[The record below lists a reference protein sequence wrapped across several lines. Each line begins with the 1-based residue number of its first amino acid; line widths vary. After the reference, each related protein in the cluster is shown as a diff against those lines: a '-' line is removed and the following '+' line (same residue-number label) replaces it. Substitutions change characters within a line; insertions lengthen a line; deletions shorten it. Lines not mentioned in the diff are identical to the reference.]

1 VHWPYTTDFLT
12 SFFAA
17 QSCAGLMLTAL
28 VLFWRFGSAA
38 SRAAMLAGIWL
49 AVLAIGL
56 PSFAVSIGYKPGP
69 EAFRLLLEIAAALGT
84 LAALLA
90 MRPVV
95 TIVAALGQVGV
106 WFAGGYFRDSD
117 GELAGLCLGWLGL
130 VLGLLLRD
138 QTRARAAEPASSP
151 GAVRSYA
158 MHDAVVFATATALAG
173 LVCLLVMRKRD
184 GTADEWAY
192 TYQAAVFAKGH
203 IFARSPRCQPYLQNF
218 YVFESAGR
226 LFSQYTPGWP
236 FFLAPFVWIRSVWLA
251 GPVAMGLMSVGIAR
265 LSRRAASTVG
275 WGGAPLSQ
283 RAVTVAG
290 ISGAALATLGTTV
303 LILAASRYPHVF
315 LTALYAWALE
325 ALLIVSTP
333 GVSRARQ
340 LGWGCV
346 LGSAAALMLA
356 TRPAEGATLGLGIA
370 VVFVVAL
377 ARRHVGW
384 RALVSTTAALAFWGG
399 LSLVILRVQL
409 GRWFETGY
417 ALNAVIHPWNVVKY
431 SWPQPNQWKYSM
443 PLATGAYCWWPC
455 SIPLGLAGLATV
467 RGRLV
472 PALALGALA
481 YEAFLQRLD
490 VGQRGGYDWGYGPR
504 YLLILVV
511 PMAVGAAVALA
522 PLVIAAFGRSLGG
535 RRALVRGGPLAL
547 AVTAVAGGWLR
558 IVPLVWP
565 TAADHVRRHAG
576 LQTAIEAMHL
586 QNAVVVAATGTTG
599 FDPLDL
605 TTNLPI
611 DLYPNQDVIIAI
623 ERSSEAASCLRSA
636 FPDRH
641 FYRASGADEVRI
653 TPY

>member
-28 VLFWRFGSAA
+28 VLFWRFGSPAA
-38 SRAAMLAGIWL
+38 RGAMLGGIWL
-49 AVLAIGL
+49 AVLALAI
-56 PSFAVSIGYKPGP
+56 PAFAASVGYQPGP
-69 EAFRLLLEIAAALGT
+69 QAVRLLLESSAALGT

-90 MRPVV
+90 LRPVV
-95 TIVAALGQVGV
+95 TIVALLGQVALWWV
-106 WFAGGYFRDSD
+106 SGYVKDSD
-117 GELAGLCLGWLGL
+117 GELGGLFLGWLGL
-130 VLGLLLRD
+130 ILGLLLRGA
-138 QTRARAAEPASSP
+138 ARPAPAAEPP
-151 GAVRSYA
+151 PVDEDRSYA
-158 MHDAVVFATATALAG
+158 LHDVVVFTTATALAS

-203 IFARSPRCQPYLQNF
+203 VFAQSPRCQPYLQNF
-218 YVFESAGR
+218 YVFESSGR

-236 FFLAPFVWIRSVWLA
+236 FFLAPFVWIRAVWLA
-251 GPVAMGLMSVGIAR
+251 GPVAMGLMSVGIAM
-265 LSRRAASTVG
+265 LSRRAARSLG
-275 WGGAPLSQ
+275 SRERLGEGAI
-283 RAVTVAG
+283 AAAG
-290 ISGAALATLGTTV
+290 SWGAALATLGTTV

-315 LTALYAWALE
+315 VTALYAWSLE
-325 ALLIVSTP
+325 ALFTVSTP

-340 LGWGCV
+340 LRWGCV

-377 ARRHVGW
+377 ARGRVGW
-384 RALVSTTAALAFWGG
+384 RAMAATTAAFAFWGG

-409 GRWFETGY
+409 GKWFETGY
-417 ALNAVIHPWNVVKY
+417 ALNAVIYPWNVVKY
-431 SWPQPNQWKYSM
+431 SWPLPNQWKYEL

-455 SIPLGLAGLATV
+455 SVALGLAGLALV
-467 RGRLV
+467 RGRMV
-472 PALALGALA
+472 AALAVGELA
-481 YEAFLQRLD
+481 YEVLLQRID
-490 VGQRGGYDWGYGPR
+490 VGQRGGFDWGYGPR
-504 YLLILVV
+504 YLLVLVV
-511 PMAVGAAVALA
+511 PMAVGGAVALA
-522 PLVIAAFGRSLGG
+522 PLAIAAFGRTLGG

-547 AVTAVAGGWLR
+547 ALTAIAAGWLR

-576 LQTAIEAMHL
+576 LQTAIDAMHL
-586 QNAVVVAATGTTG
+586 RNAVVMAAPGTTG
-599 FDPLDL
+599 FDPFDL

-611 DLYPNQDVIIAI
+611 DLYPDQDVIIAI
-623 ERSSEAASCLRSA
+623 DRSPDAVACMRAAYPSR
-636 FPDRH
+636 R
-641 FYRASGADEVRI
+641 FYRAAGVDDVRI